1 MSKGDKA
8 TRSKAIPFISN
19 FLGSAATYGSGL
31 LANPTLLSGDL
42 RTVAIPMTRPEKCDI
57 IEAYLFMQMTA
68 PSNSALKVRLGIG
81 TFSSGVVP
89 DTEYSE
95 AYLDAQH
102 RKITGSDT
110 PLTVAANGT
119 LYIDADLT
127 RNLHVE
133 GDAEFNSDAFVLLV
147 TFYKNPDPNLGYS
160 LDEFKL
166 SCTGQMGLTK

>member
-8 TRSKAIPFISN
+8 LRSKSIPFISN
-19 FLGSAATYGSGL
+19 FIGNTSTYGEGILS
-31 LANPTLLSGDL
+31 NPTLLAGDL

-68 PSNSALKVRLGIG
+68 PSDSELNVRIGIG
-81 TFSSGVVP
+81 TFSSGVIP

-95 AYLDAQH
+95 AYLDQQH
-102 RKITGSDT
+102 RKITGSDS
-110 PLTVAANGT
+110 PLNVAANGT

-127 RNLHVE
+127 RSLHVE

-147 TFYKNPDPNLGYS
+147 TFYKNPDPNNGYS

-166 SCTGQMGLTK
+166 SCTAQMGFTK